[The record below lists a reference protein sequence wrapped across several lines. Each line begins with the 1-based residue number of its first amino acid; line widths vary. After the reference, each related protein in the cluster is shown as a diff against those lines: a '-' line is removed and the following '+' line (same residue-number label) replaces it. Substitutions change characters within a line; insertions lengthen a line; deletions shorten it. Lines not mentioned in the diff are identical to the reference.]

1 LGSVRYLLK
10 KKPNKIIFFIFNKR
24 FFYIY
29 HFAFYAYHARYN
41 GQYSGLALTTS
52 CCFIVH
58 SMLYFFHHFE
68 LPIIEAQLVHI
79 FVEENIQ
86 TQPSPTINEINNRE
100 DTSTITNS

>member
-1 LGSVRYLLK
+1 MIKLK
-10 KKPNKIIFFIFNKR
+10 FFANR

-52 CCFIVH
+52 CCFIAH

-79 FVEENIQ
+79 FVDQNVI
-86 TQPSPTINEINNRE
+86 TQPTIINERE
-100 DTSTITNS
+100 ETVTPTT

>member
-1 LGSVRYLLK
+1 MLS
-10 KKPNKIIFFIFNKR
+10 

-52 CCFIVH
+52 CFFIAH

-68 LPIIEAQLVHI
+68 LPVIESQLVHL
-79 FVEENIQ
+79 FADQNIAVRSSIGTQ
-86 TQPSPTINEINNRE
+86 TSNVTHQQHGTRADTLNETVNTAH
-100 DTSTITNS
+100 TS